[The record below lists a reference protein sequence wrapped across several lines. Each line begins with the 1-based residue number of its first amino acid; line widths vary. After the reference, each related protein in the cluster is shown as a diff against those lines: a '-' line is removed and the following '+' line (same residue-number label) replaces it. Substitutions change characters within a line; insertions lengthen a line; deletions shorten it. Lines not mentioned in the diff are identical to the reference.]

1 MRVPLSECH
10 QSDSDCL
17 ARRKF
22 EFDEPQPSGPAA
34 VIGQLAHLII
44 ERYTYEQAQ
53 HPDVAPMS
61 VVRSVLAEH
70 LLDPEVTGPVIDETV
85 RIMAGAFDSDLR
97 LGLPGEGWECVPEWR
112 WALDAEFR
120 PVAPCK
126 SCDGSGRLA
135 GLLVAL
141 QDAPS
146 VADFDRLLRPTE
158 AAIRDV
164 RGGDVFGPFAAPV
177 TDEHRENVLSAL
189 TAPQTCRKC
198 NGSGWSAAPAYAG
211 TVDRLEFNRAT
222 GEVRIYDWKSII
234 LRESSEDIRTKRQP
248 RWYSIAV
255 LAHFPD
261 VNLVTFYEV
270 NLRYAAVAK
279 AEFRR
284 GESWEEQTKARMR
297 AGRAAR
303 LHAIETGQWP
313 EMPGTDCRW
322 CPRLYQ
328 CGVKEQARAWGSEAP
343 GTPAEVAGLYLYAK
357 ALHVRL
363 EAHVKGIVEATQAP
377 IMLPSGD
384 ALGMKPVKGL
394 VMDRTYERAMQELRL
409 LGMTPEQ
416 EIEWFRYV
424 TKSGLAARVKRA
436 LIELCG
442 YRGAVGFIDRG
453 GWLDEVT
460 EFEFSVWQPDATA
473 ASEAPRDTSIEALD
487 AILDK
492 LGG

>member
-1 MRVPLSECH
+1 MRVPLAELH
-10 QSDSDCL
+10 QSDADCL

-22 EFDEPQPSGPAA
+22 EHDEPQPSGPAA
-34 VIGQLAHLII
+34 VIGTLAHEII

-53 HPDVAPMS
+53 HPDVAPLS
-61 VVRSVLAEH
+61 VVREVLAEH
-70 LLDPEVTGPVIDETV
+70 LKDPEVTGPVVDETV

-97 LGLPGEGWECVPEWR
+97 LGLPGQGWECVPEWR

-120 PVAPCK
+120 PIAPCPN
-126 SCDGSGRLA
+126 CDGTGTIGVFDNEGKPA
-135 GLLVAL
+135 YEAL
-141 QDAPS
+141 CEMYGKTPC
-146 VADFDRLLRPTE
+146 
-158 AAIRDV
+158 
-164 RGGDVFGPFAAPV
+164 FG
-177 TDEHRENVLSAL
+177 
-189 TAPQTCRKC
+189 
-198 NGSGWSAAPAYAG
+198 GWSAAPAYAG
-211 TVDRLEFNRAT
+211 TVDRLEFNRST

-328 CGVKEQARAWGSEAP
+328 CGVKERARAWGSEAP

-377 IMLPSGD
+377 IMLPNGD

-394 VMDRTYERAMQELRL
+394 VMDRSYERAIEELRL

-416 EIEWFRYV
+416 EVEWFRYV
-424 TKSGLAARVKRA
+424 TERGLPARVKKA
-436 LIELCG
+436 LVELCG
-442 YRGAVGFIDRG
+442 YRGAMQFIDRG
-453 GWLDEVT
+453 GWLDETT
-460 EFEFSVWQPDATA
+460 EFEFAVHSPDATVA
-473 ASEAPRDTSIEALD
+473 PEVPRDVSIEALD
-487 AILDK
+487 AMLDA
-492 LGG
+492 LDG

>member
-1 MRVPLSECH
+1 MRAPLAECH

-22 EFDEPQPSGPAA
+22 EHDNPQPSGPAA
-34 VIGQLAHLII
+34 VTGHLAHLII

-53 HPDVAPMS
+53 HPDVAPLS
-61 VVRSVLAEH
+61 VVREVLAEH
-70 LLDPEVTGPVIDETV
+70 LRDPEVTGPVVDETV

-97 LGLPGEGWECVPEWR
+97 LGLPGQGWECVPEWR
-112 WALDAEFR
+112 WAT
-120 PVAPCK
+120 
-126 SCDGSGRLA
+126 S
-135 GLLVAL
+135 
-141 QDAPS
+141 
-146 VADFDRLLRPTE
+146 ADFEPIAACKDCFGRGEFPELVPGIE
-158 AAIRDV
+158 A
-164 RGGDVFGPFAAPV
+164 GDETPFAA
-177 TDEHRENVLSAL
+177 
-189 TAPQTCRKC
+189 TCTTC

-211 TVDRLEFNRAT
+211 TVDRLEFNRAE
-222 GEVRIYDWKSII
+222 GKVRIYDWKSII

-284 GESWEEQTKARMR
+284 GEPWEEQTRARMR

-313 EMPGTDCRW
+313 EMPGPDCRW
-322 CPRLYQ
+322 CARLYQ

-377 IMLPSGD
+377 IMLPNGD

-394 VMDRTYERAMQELRL
+394 VMDRSYERAIEELRL

-416 EIEWFRYV
+416 EVEWFRYV
-424 TKSGLAARVKRA
+424 SERGLAARVKKA
-436 LIELCG
+436 LVELCG
-442 YRGAVGFIDRG
+442 YRGAMQFIDRG
-453 GWLDEVT
+453 GWLDETT
-460 EFEFSVWQPDATA
+460 EFEFAVHHPDATVA
-473 ASEAPRDTSIEALD
+473 PEVPRDVSIEALD
-487 AILDK
+487 AILDE